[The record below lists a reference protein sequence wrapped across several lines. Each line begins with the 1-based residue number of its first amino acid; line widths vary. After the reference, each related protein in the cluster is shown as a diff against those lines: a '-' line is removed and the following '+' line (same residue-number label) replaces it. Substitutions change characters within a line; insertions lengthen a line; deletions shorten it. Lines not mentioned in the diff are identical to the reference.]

1 MHPRIPGYLGCTL
14 VAGLLFVGPAASALA
29 NPAKDYPHRPVRFLV
44 QVVSGGGSDTTA
56 RVIAQK
62 LSELWGH
69 QVVVDNRPGASG
81 AIAMDIIARA
91 APDGYTIGLISASQS
106 VLSAVNPNLPFD
118 LTKDFAAIS
127 QVTSLFYVLYHSPS
141 VPVKSIKE
149 FIAYGKANPQKLN
162 YGTSGNGSLQHLGI
176 ELFSSLSGARFAHV
190 PYKGSPAAISAALSG
205 DIQFG
210 LATLFNVRP
219 HMQTGRL
226 RTLAI
231 TAKKRFATVP
241 EIPTMAEAGVPGYE
255 LDSWYGVATNA
266 KTPAVIIKKLN
277 AGIVEAL
284 KSADV
289 LQRLGADG
297 SAAVGSSPGEFAA
310 HMTAE
315 IAKWRKL
322 IKDAGL
328 VLN

>member
-1 MHPRIPGYLGCTL
+1 MNPRIPGNSGWARIAALTL
-14 VAGLLFVGPAASALA
+14 LSAAASAQA
-29 NPAKDYPHRPVRFLV
+29 NPAKDYPHKPVRFIV
-44 QVVSGGGSDTTA
+44 QVVAGGGADTTA

-62 LSELWGH
+62 LSELWGY

-81 AIAMDIIARA
+81 AIAMDITAKA

-106 VLSAVNPNLPFD
+106 VHSAVSPKLPFD

-127 QVTSLFYVLYHSPS
+127 LATSLSYVLYHSPS
-141 VPVKSIKE
+141 VPVKSVKE
-149 FIAYGKANPQKLN
+149 LIAYGKANPHKLN
-162 YGTSGNGSLQHLGI
+162 YGTSGNGGLQHLGI

-190 PYKGSPAAISAALSG
+190 PYKGNPAAISAALSG

-231 TAKKRFATVP
+231 TAKKRSPSVP

-266 KTPAVIIKKLN
+266 KVPPVIIKKLH

-284 KSADV
+284 KAPDV

-297 SAAVGSSPGEFAA
+297 SIAVGSSSDEFAA
-310 HMTAE
+310 HIKSE

-322 IKDAGL
+322 VKDAGL
-328 VLN
+328 VLS